1 MRLQA
6 TSQKFVVVLY
16 YVVKQNR
23 FCSGLGAIQWVFTYN
38 GEASDVALY
47 GPTSLFHSLCRA
59 VCLVARRPERN
70 LQNARPAVRRYC
82 PAGRAYR
89 FTSGLEGTALHCRIH
104 ERRRGLL

>member
-38 GEASDVALY
+38 GEASGLTLY
-47 GPTSLFHSLCRA
+47 GPTSLFPALCRA
-59 VCLVARRPERN
+59 VCLVTRRPDRN
-70 LQNARPAVRRYC
+70 LQNASSAVRRYC

-89 FTSGLEGTALHCRIH
+89 FTAGLEGPAFHCRSH
-104 ERRRGLL
+104 HSRRGLL

>member
-38 GEASDVALY
+38 GEASDLTLY
-47 GPTSLFHSLCRA
+47 GPTSLFPALCRA
-59 VCLVARRPERN
+59 VCLVTRRPERN
-70 LQNARPAVRRYC
+70 LQNASSAVRQYS
-82 PAGRAYR
+82 PPTRAYL
-89 FTSGLEGTALHCRIH
+89 FTSGLDVTPFTSP
-104 ERRRGLL
+104 